1 MSLYELGWT
10 DDRNQELSIDRPLE
24 ESELSPARVVRQDR
38 DRWLLDRGDGN
49 ATPAV
54 LSGRLR
60 HSLARTERPV
70 VGDWVMIPNDPTA
83 DAAVIRRVL
92 SRRSRLARASGEGS
106 DVEVLAANVDTT
118 LVVCG
123 LDRDFNLRRVERYLT
138 LAWGGGTVPVVLL
151 NKADLCGELDE
162 RLAAAVAAAPGAEV
176 HPVSALQGEGLDT
189 LAPHLVP
196 GRTVAL
202 LGSSGAGK
210 STLVNRLL
218 GRDLLPTAPVRADD
232 DRGRHTTTRRELLR
246 LPGGACLVDTPGLRE
261 VAPSLD
267 GEDLDLAFPEV
278 ERLADRCRYRDCRH
292 DGEPGCAVQA
302 ALAAGELDPGR
313 VRGYTRLQ
321 RELAFL
327 DRRLSASG
335 RREERERERA
345 FGRMARQ
352 TLREVYRR
360 KGGGG

>member
-1 MSLYELGWT
+1 VSLYELGWT
-10 DDRNQELSIDRPLE
+10 DERDRELSAHRAPE
-24 ESELSPARVVRQDR
+24 ESALTPARVVRQDR
-38 DRWLLDRGDGN
+38 DRWLLDRGDDN

-54 LSGRLR
+54 LAGRLR
-60 HSLARTERPV
+60 HSLDRAERPV
-70 VGDWVMIPNDPTA
+70 VGDWVLVPDDPSA
-83 DAAVIRRVL
+83 DTTVIRRLL
-92 SRRSRLARASGEGS
+92 SRRSRLARAVGATGDTEI
-106 DVEVLAANVDTT
+106 LAANVDTT

-123 LDRDFNLRRVERYLT
+123 LDRDFNLRRVERYLA

-151 NKADLCGELDE
+151 NKADLCAEVPD
-162 RLAAAVAAAPGAEV
+162 RLAAAVAAAPGVEV
-176 HPVSALQGEGLDT
+176 HAVSALSGEGLEV
-189 LAPHLVP
+189 LAPHLAP
-196 GRTVAL
+196 GRTAAL

-218 GRDLLPTAPVRADD
+218 GHDLQATAPVRDDD

-246 LPGGACLVDTPGLRE
+246 LPGGACLIDTPGLRE

-267 GEDLDLAFPEV
+267 GEDLDRTFPEV
-278 ERLADRCRYRDCRH
+278 ERLAERCRFRDCRH
-292 DGEPGCAVQA
+292 EGEPGCAVQA

-313 VRGYTRLQ
+313 VRGYARLQ

-345 FGRMARQ
+345 FGRMVRQ
-352 TLREVYRR
+352 TLRDVYRL
-360 KGGGG
+360 KGDGG